1 MSFYLLDVAKVW
13 KTTKTL
19 SYLNVIFRLNV
30 LWYQKNAVSLPS
42 LMHKNKYKYVSIV
55 SAAAVLLL
63 LGVYMWMTYRSVTN
77 DIREKAGNQLTWAM
91 FYESYTRAD
100 LVTEED
106 TLSLPQSRGN
116 LSLASSVEG
125 MNDALSRK
133 YHSELSLDAVAMYV
147 DSLLSVAQLNRNVT
161 IQEIVME
168 GPSTGNRRVKVVRQ
182 NNDRCSSWSL
192 LTKPVSIRR
201 DQSRAIRLALNN
213 PYSEL
218 ARRLSPLF
226 LLSAFILGFFAV
238 IIVQLLRF
246 ITEQEQM
253 AALRNDFSYAM
264 VHDMKSPLSS
274 IIMGA
279 HFLHSGKVDDK
290 PQIKEKYFTIIEDE
304 AEHLLALINKL
315 LTISKLE
322 NKKLILNKQEMDLA
336 PIIDDLVEKAKAK
349 ATKPIKVT
357 TSLEVTQVMAD
368 EQYLAEAIS
377 NLIDNAVKYSKD
389 EIELQ
394 IKTFD
399 TDKNVLLKVRDN
411 GIGISKEEQ
420 QVIFDKFGRAAIHEK
435 NRKGGVSGFGLGLNY
450 VDQVMQA
457 HGGKVTVSSEKDKFS
472 EFTLYIPQI

>member
-1 MSFYLLDVAKVW
+1 M
-13 KTTKTL
+13 
-19 SYLNVIFRLNV
+19 
-30 LWYQKNAVSLPS
+30 
-42 LMHKNKYKYVSIV
+42 SIV

-63 LGVYMWMTYRSVTN
+63 LGIYMWMTYRSVTK
-77 DIREKAGNQLTWAM
+77 DIEERAGAQLTWAM

-100 LVTEED
+100 IVTEGD
-106 TLSLPQSRGN
+106 TLSLPEARRN

-133 YHSELSLDAVAMYV
+133 YHSEISLDTVAMYV
-147 DSLLSVAQLNRNVT
+147 DSLLSVAGINRDVT
-161 IQEIVME
+161 VQEIGDKE
-168 GPSTGNRRVKVVRQ
+168 GKRERVIRE
-182 NNDRCSSWSL
+182 NNDRRSSWSL
-192 LTKPVSIRR
+192 MTKPVSIRR
-201 DQSRAIRLALNN
+201 DGSRAIRLALNN
-213 PYSEL
+213 PYPEL

-226 LLSAFILGFFAV
+226 LISAIILGFFA
-238 IIVQLLRF
+238 IIIIQLLRF

-253 AALRNDFSYAM
+253 TELRNDFSYAM

-290 PQIKEKYFTIIEDE
+290 PQIKEKYYSIIEDE
-304 AEHLLALINKL
+304 AEHLLALVNKL

-322 NKKLILNKQEMDLA
+322 NKKLILNKHETDLQ

-349 ATKPIKVT
+349 ATKPIEVT
-357 TSLEVTQVMAD
+357 THLEVKNVLAD
-368 EQYLAEAIS
+368 EQYLTEAIA

-389 EIELQ
+389 EIKIE
-394 IKTFD
+394 IKSWD
-399 TDKNVLLKVRDN
+399 TDKHVLLKVRDN
-411 GIGISKEEQ
+411 GIGMTKEEQ

-472 EFTLYIPQI
+472 EFTLYIPKEKNENKRKEI

>member
-1 MSFYLLDVAKVW
+1 
-13 KTTKTL
+13 
-19 SYLNVIFRLNV
+19 
-30 LWYQKNAVSLPS
+30 
-42 LMHKNKYKYVSIV
+42 MHKNKYKYVSIV

-63 LGVYMWMTYRSVTN
+63 LAIYMWMTYRSVSK
-77 DIREKAGNQLTWAM
+77 DIAERAGAQLTWAM

-100 LVTEED
+100 IVTEDD
-106 TLSLPQSRGN
+106 TLSLPEARGN

-133 YHSELSLDAVAMYV
+133 YHSEISLDTVAMYV
-147 DSLLSVAQLNRNVT
+147 DSLLNVAHINRDVT
-161 IQEIVME
+161 IQEVRRE
-168 GPSTGNRRVKVVRQ
+168 GVRREGVRWEVVRQ
-182 NNDRCSSWSL
+182 NNGRNSSWSL
-192 LTKPVSIRR
+192 MTKPVSISR
-201 DQSRAIRLALNN
+201 DGARAIRLALNN
-213 PYSEL
+213 PYPEL

-226 LLSAFILGFFAV
+226 LVSAIILGFFA
-238 IIVQLLRF
+238 IIIIQLLRF

-253 AALRNDFSYAM
+253 AELRNDFSYAM

-290 PQIKEKYFTIIEDE
+290 PQIKEKYYSIIEDE
-304 AEHLLALINKL
+304 AEHLLALVNKL

-322 NKKLILNKQEMDLA
+322 NKKLILNKNETNLQ

-349 ATKPIKVT
+349 ATKPIGVT
-357 TSLEVTQVMAD
+357 TRLEVKQVMAD
-368 EQYLAEAIS
+368 EQYLTEAIA

-389 EIELQ
+389 EIEIS

-399 TDKNVLLKVRDN
+399 TDRNVLLKVRDN
-411 GIGISKEEQ
+411 GIGMTKEEQ

-435 NRKGGVSGFGLGLNY
+435 NRRGGVSGFGLGLNY
-450 VDQVMQA
+450 VDQVMKA

-472 EFTLYIPQI
+472 EFTLYIPKETHKTHSTHDKITLG

>member
-1 MSFYLLDVAKVW
+1 M
-13 KTTKTL
+13 
-19 SYLNVIFRLNV
+19 
-30 LWYQKNAVSLPS
+30 
-42 LMHKNKYKYVSIV
+42 SIV

-63 LGVYMWMTYRSVTN
+63 LGIYMWMTYRSVTK
-77 DIREKAGNQLTWAM
+77 DIEERAGAQLTWAM

-100 LVTEED
+100 IVTEGD
-106 TLSLPQSRGN
+106 TLSLPEARRN

-133 YHSELSLDAVAMYV
+133 YHSEISLDTVAMYV
-147 DSLLSVAQLNRNVT
+147 DSLLSVAGINRDVT
-161 IQEIVME
+161 VQEIRDKE
-168 GPSTGNRRVKVVRQ
+168 GKRERVIRE
-182 NNDRCSSWSL
+182 NNDRRSSWSL
-192 LTKPVSIRR
+192 MTKPVSIRR
-201 DQSRAIRLALNN
+201 DGSRAIRLALNN
-213 PYSEL
+213 PYPEL

-226 LLSAFILGFFAV
+226 LISAIILGFFA
-238 IIVQLLRF
+238 IIIIQLLRF

-253 AALRNDFSYAM
+253 TELRNDFSYAM

-290 PQIKEKYFTIIEDE
+290 PQIKEKYYSIIEDE
-304 AEHLLALINKL
+304 AEHLLALVNKL

-322 NKKLILNKQEMDLA
+322 NKKLILNKHETDLQ

-349 ATKPIKVT
+349 ATKPIEVT
-357 TSLEVTQVMAD
+357 THLEVKNVLAD
-368 EQYLAEAIS
+368 EQYLTEAIA

-389 EIELQ
+389 EIKIE
-394 IKTFD
+394 IKSWD
-399 TDKNVLLKVRDN
+399 TDKHVLLKVRDN
-411 GIGISKEEQ
+411 GIGMTKEEQ

-457 HGGKVTVSSEKDKFS
+457 HDGKVTVSSEKDKFS
-472 EFTLYIPQI
+472 EFTLYIPKI